1 MKETSLPR
9 GTDEVAAAERGTGGN
24 PMDDMSEGT
33 AVGKPEGTAEANEAR
48 MFGSKVELSMAVVL
62 IPVGR
67 VDAKAVVAVE
77 GVIASV
83 GSEVS

>member
-9 GTDEVAAAERGTGGN
+9 GTDEVVAERGTGGN
-24 PMDDMSEGT
+24 PTDGRVEGT
-33 AVGKPEGTAEANEAR
+33 AVGKPDGTAEANEAR
-48 MFGSKVELSMAVVL
+48 MFGSKAVLSMVVVL

-67 VDAKAVVAVE
+67 VDAKAADVVE
-77 GVIASV
+77 GAIASV